1 LLPGVGYRLVRVP
14 LNFGQE
20 GYMANESKA
29 IQANALTDI
38 VTFEVMAFWSNVVL

>member
-1 LLPGVGYRLVRVP
+1 VRVP

-20 GYMANESKA
+20 GHMANESKP

-38 VTFEVMAFWSNVVL
+38 VTIEVMAFWPNVVL